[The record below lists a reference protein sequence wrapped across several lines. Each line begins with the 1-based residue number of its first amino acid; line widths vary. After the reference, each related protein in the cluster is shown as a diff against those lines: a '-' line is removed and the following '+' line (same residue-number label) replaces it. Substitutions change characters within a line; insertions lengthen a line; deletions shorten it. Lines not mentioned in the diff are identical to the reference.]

1 MKSLIFILVFAIL
14 CVFCVGCAEKS
25 EESTE
30 SSPVSSITVLPEEI
44 PKDFNVR
51 FVSKYLAEE
60 IYDTYNGVI
69 QKDLV
74 LDGVATATFSP
85 SEEAINEIYS
95 KIIEYKILEISKTMS
110 DDYLVGD
117 DGLHYAVTP
126 CWSYE
131 IKITANGK
139 EYKIKGDDTARG
151 YTETDAQAKSFMD
164 FVDFMKLTM
173 RETEEYKK
181 LPEHRGGYE

>member
-1 MKSLIFILVFAIL
+1 MKRLIFVFAFAIVF
-14 CVFCVGCAEKS
+14 VFCVGCAEKS

-30 SSPVSSITVLPEEI
+30 SSSVSSITVLPEEA
-44 PKDFNVR
+44 PTDFNIR
-51 FVSKYLAEE
+51 FVSKYQAEE
-60 IYDTYNGVI
+60 IYDTYSGVI

-85 SEEAINEIYS
+85 SGEAINEIYS

-110 DDYLVGD
+110 DDYLVGE

-131 IKITANGK
+131 IRITANGK
-139 EYKIKGDDTARG
+139 EYKIKGDDTAKG
-151 YTETDAQAKSFMD
+151 YTKTNSQAKSFMD

-181 LPEHRGGYE
+181 LPEHRGAYD